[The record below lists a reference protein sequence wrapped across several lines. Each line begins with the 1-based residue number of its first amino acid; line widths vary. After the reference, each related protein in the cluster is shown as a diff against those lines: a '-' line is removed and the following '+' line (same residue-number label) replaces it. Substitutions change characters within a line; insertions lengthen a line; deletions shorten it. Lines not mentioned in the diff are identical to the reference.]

1 MAFQDYYVSLSPKQ
15 RTMKRI
21 LLYLLGL
28 CVIPQAL
35 LAQSSVDTKIAV
47 NSQTDDKTFVVIIS
61 NENYKHEEAVPFA
74 RNDGEV
80 FKVYCQKTL
89 GIPESNIRFAPDAT
103 LNEMNYEIDW
113 LDDVLKAYDGDA
125 RAILYYTGHGMPDES
140 SKEAYLLPID
150 GYSKSPQS
158 GLSTKK
164 LYQKL
169 GKMQTQSVIVF
180 LDACFSG
187 AKRDGKMM
195 ASSRGVA
202 IKAKDEPVG
211 SNTVVFSAAQGDETA
226 YPYKSQQHGMFTYY
240 VLEKIQQSGGATTLG
255 ELSQYVTQQVK
266 RKSVVENGKSQTP
279 SVSYASNNEAWRNW
293 QLASTAA
300 TKFETRTVASAQKAP
315 EQKAPTQAAPAPS
328 APVQPAPRPVANQTT
343 SQQPVQSQTTNPVQS
358 AAPAFDESVTADL
371 INQGKKAMRAMN
383 YDKAKADFTKAANQG
398 SLEACYQLGL
408 LYSNSN
414 YDGYSRETATA
425 HFLKAAKTG
434 HVEAMYQ
441 TGMMYLGTDNATA
454 KQWFRKA
461 SDKGHQRA
469 QAQLSKLR

>member
-1 MAFQDYYVSLSPKQ
+1 
-15 RTMKRI
+15 MKRI
-21 LLYLLGL
+21 RLYLLGL
-28 CVIPQAL
+28 FIIPQAIQ
-35 LAQSSVDTKIAV
+35 AQSTVDTKIAV
-47 NSQTDDKTFVVIIS
+47 NSQTDDKTFVVIIA
-61 NENYKHEEAVPFA
+61 NENYKHEETVPFA

-89 GIPESNIRFAPDAT
+89 GIPENNIRFAPDAT
-103 LNEMNYEIDW
+103 LNEMNYELDW

-140 SKEAYLLPID
+140 SKEAFLLPID

-169 GKMQTQSVIVF
+169 GKMNSESVIVF

-187 AKRDGKMM
+187 TKRDGKMM
-195 ASSRGVA
+195 VSSRGVA

-240 VLEKIQQSGGATTLG
+240 VLEKIQQSGGATTLE
-255 ELSQYVTQQVK
+255 ELCQYVTQQVK

-279 SVSYASNNEAWRNW
+279 SVSYASNNQNWRTW
-293 QLASTAA
+293 KLASTAA
-300 TKFETRTVASAQKAP
+300 QQYETRTISSTQKAP
-315 EQKAPTQAAPAPS
+315 APKPAT
-328 APVQPAPRPVANQTT
+328 QPAPKPVASPTT
-343 SQQPVQSQTTNPVQS
+343 SQKPAQSQVTASTPVQKTV
-358 AAPAFDESVTADL
+358 PAFDESVTADL
-371 INQGKKAMRAMN
+371 INQGKKAMRSMN
-383 YDKAKADFTKAANQG
+383 YDSAHKTFLQAANQG

-414 YDGYSRETATA
+414 YDNYSRETATTY
-425 HFLKAAKTG
+425 FLKAAKTG

-441 TGMMYLGTDNATA
+441 TGMMYLGSDNATA
-454 KQWFRKA
+454 KQWLRKA

>member
-1 MAFQDYYVSLSPKQ
+1 
-15 RTMKRI
+15 MKRI

-28 CVIPQAL
+28 CVIPQAIQ
-35 LAQSSVDTKIAV
+35 AQSSIDTKIAV

-80 FKVYCQKTL
+80 FKVYCEKTL

-125 RAILYYTGHGMPDES
+125 RAILYYTGHGMPDER
-140 SKEAYLLPID
+140 SKEAYLLPVD

-169 GKMQTQSVIVF
+169 GKMQTQSIIVF
-180 LDACFSG
+180 LGACFSG
-187 AKRDGKMM
+187 AKRDGQMM

-202 IKAKDEPVG
+202 ITAKDEPVG

-279 SVSYASNNEAWRNW
+279 SVSYASNNEGWRNW

-300 TKFETRTVASAQKAP
+300 TKFETRTVASAQEAPVQKAP
-315 EQKAPTQAAPAPS
+315 VQKAPTQAAPTQATPIQATPTPS
-328 APVQPAPRPVANQTT
+328 V
-343 SQQPVQSQTTNPVQS
+343 
-358 AAPAFDESVTADL
+358 PAFDESVTADL

-398 SLEACYQLGL
+398 SVEASYQLGL

-414 YDGYSRETATA
+414 YDDYSRETATT

-441 TGMMYLGTDNATA
+441 TGMMYLGTDNTAA
-454 KQWFRKA
+454 KQWLRKA

-469 QAQLSKLR
+469 QAQLEKLR

>member
-1 MAFQDYYVSLSPKQ
+1 
-15 RTMKRI
+15 MKRI

-28 CVIPQAL
+28 CVIPQAIQ
-35 LAQSSVDTKIAV
+35 AQSSIDTKIAV

-80 FKVYCQKTL
+80 FKVYCEKTL

-125 RAILYYTGHGMPDES
+125 RAILYYTGHGMPDER
-140 SKEAYLLPID
+140 SKEAYLLPVD

-169 GKMQTQSVIVF
+169 GKMQTQSIIVF

-187 AKRDGKMM
+187 AKRDGQMM

-279 SVSYASNNEAWRNW
+279 SVSYASNNEGWRNW

-300 TKFETRTVASAQKAP
+300 TKFETRTVASAQEAPVQKAP
-315 EQKAPTQAAPAPS
+315 VQKAPTQAAPTQATPTPS
-328 APVQPAPRPVANQTT
+328 V
-343 SQQPVQSQTTNPVQS
+343 
-358 AAPAFDESVTADL
+358 PAFDESVTADL

-441 TGMMYLGTDNATA
+441 TGMMYLGTDNTAA
-454 KQWFRKA
+454 KQWLRKA

-469 QAQLSKLR
+469 QAQLEKLR

>member
-1 MAFQDYYVSLSPKQ
+1 
-15 RTMKRI
+15 
-21 LLYLLGL
+21 
-28 CVIPQAL
+28 
-35 LAQSSVDTKIAV
+35 
-47 NSQTDDKTFVVIIS
+47 
-61 NENYKHEEAVPFA
+61 
-74 RNDGEV
+74 
-80 FKVYCQKTL
+80 
-89 GIPESNIRFAPDAT
+89 
-103 LNEMNYEIDW
+103 
-113 LDDVLKAYDGDA
+113 
-125 RAILYYTGHGMPDES
+125 MPDES

-158 GLSTKK
+158 GLSTKS

-169 GKMQTQSVIVF
+169 GKMQSQSIIVF

-240 VLEKIQQSGGATTLG
+240 VLEKLQQSGGATTLG

-279 SVSYASNNEAWRNW
+279 SVSYASNNDNWRNW
-293 QLASTAA
+293 KLASTAA
-300 TKFETRTVASAQKAP
+300 NKYETRTIASTQKAPSQKASAQ
-315 EQKAPTQAAPAPS
+315 PTPSQPAH
-328 APVQPAPRPVANQTT
+328 QPAP
-343 SQQPVQSQTTNPVQS
+343 SQQPVQSQVSASSPVQTTTS
-358 AAPAFDESVTADL
+358 VFDESATADL
-371 INQGKKAMRAMN
+371 VNQGKKAIRAMN
-383 YDKAKADFTKAANQG
+383 YDSAKKSLMQAANQG

-414 YDGYSRETATA
+414 YDGYNRETATTY
-425 HFLKAAKTG
+425 FLKAANTG
-434 HVEAMYQ
+434 HLEAMYQ
-441 TGMMYLGTDNATA
+441 AGMMYLGNDNATA
-454 KQWFRKA
+454 KQWLRKA
-461 SDKGHQRA
+461 ADKGHQRA

>member
-1 MAFQDYYVSLSPKQ
+1 MAFQNYCVSLSPKQ

-28 CVIPQAL
+28 CVISQAIH
-35 LAQSSVDTKIAV
+35 AQSSIDTKIAV

-80 FKVYCQKTL
+80 FKVYCEKTL

-113 LDDVLKAYDGDA
+113 LDDVLKAYDGEA
-125 RAILYYTGHGMPDES
+125 RAIFYYTGHGMPDES
-140 SKEAYLLPID
+140 TKEAYLLPID

-315 EQKAPTQAAPAPS
+315 VQKAPVQKAPTQAAPTQATPIQATPTPS
-328 APVQPAPRPVANQTT
+328 V
-343 SQQPVQSQTTNPVQS
+343 
-358 AAPAFDESVTADL
+358 PAFDESVTADL

-414 YDGYSRETATA
+414 YDGYSRETATT

-469 QAQLSKLR
+469 QAQLERLR

>member
-1 MAFQDYYVSLSPKQ
+1 
-15 RTMKRI
+15 MKRI

-28 CVIPQAL
+28 CVISQAIH
-35 LAQSSVDTKIAV
+35 AQSSIDTKIAV

-140 SKEAYLLPID
+140 TKEAYLLPID

-169 GKMQTQSVIVF
+169 GKMQTQSIIVF

-187 AKRDGKMM
+187 AKRDGQMM

-266 RKSVVENGKSQTP
+266 RKSVVENGKIQTP
-279 SVSYASNNEAWRNW
+279 SVSYASNNEGWRNW

-300 TKFETRTVASAQKAP
+300 TKFETRTVASAQEAPVQKAP
-315 EQKAPTQAAPAPS
+315 VQKAPTQAAPTQATPIQATPTPS
-328 APVQPAPRPVANQTT
+328 V
-343 SQQPVQSQTTNPVQS
+343 
-358 AAPAFDESVTADL
+358 PAFDESVTADL

-414 YDGYSRETATA
+414 YDGYSRETATT

-441 TGMMYLGTDNATA
+441 TGMMYLGTDNTTA

-469 QAQLSKLR
+469 QAQLERLR

>member
-1 MAFQDYYVSLSPKQ
+1 
-15 RTMKRI
+15 MKRI
-21 LLYLLGL
+21 LLYLLGFIIIL
-28 CVIPQAL
+28 QAL
-35 LAQSSVDTKIAV
+35 QAQNSVDTKIAV
-47 NSQTDDKTFVVIIS
+47 NSQVDDKTFVVIIS
-61 NENYKHEEAVPFA
+61 NENYKHEETVPFA

-89 GIPESNIRFAPDAT
+89 GIPESNIHFVPDAT
-103 LNEMNYEIDW
+103 LNEINYELDW

-140 SKEAYLLPID
+140 SKEAFLLPID

-169 GKMQTQSVIVF
+169 SKMRSESIIVF

-187 AKRDGKMM
+187 TKRDGKMM
-195 ASSRGVA
+195 VSSRGVA

-226 YPYKSQQHGMFTYY
+226 YPYNSQKHGLFTYY
-240 VLEKIQQSGGATTLG
+240 VLEKIQQSGGATTLE
-255 ELSQYVTQQVK
+255 ELCQYVTQQVK

-279 SVSYASNNEAWRNW
+279 SVSYASNNQNWRKW
-293 QLASTAA
+293 KLASTAA
-300 TKFETRTVASAQKAP
+300 QQYETRTISSTQKAP
-315 EQKAPTQAAPAPS
+315 APKPAT
-328 APVQPAPRPVANQTT
+328 QPAPKSVASPTT
-343 SQQPVQSQTTNPVQS
+343 SQQPAQSQVTASTPVQKTV
-358 AAPAFDESVTADL
+358 PAFDESVTADL

-383 YDKAKADFTKAANQG
+383 YESAKKSLMQAANQG

-414 YDGYSRETATA
+414 YDGYNRETATTY
-425 HFLKAAKTG
+425 FLKAAKTE

-441 TGMMYLGTDNATA
+441 AGMMYLGSDNATA

>member
-1 MAFQDYYVSLSPKQ
+1 
-15 RTMKRI
+15 MKRI
-21 LLYLLGL
+21 RLYLLGL
-28 CVIPQAL
+28 FIIPLAIQ
-35 LAQSSVDTKIAV
+35 AQSTVDTKIAV
-47 NSQTDDKTFVVIIS
+47 NSQTDDKTFVVIIA
-61 NENYKHEEAVPFA
+61 NENYKHEESVPFA

-89 GIPESNIRFAPDAT
+89 GIPENNIRFAPDAT
-103 LNEMNYEIDW
+103 LNEMNYELDW

-140 SKEAYLLPID
+140 SKEAFLLPID

-169 GKMQTQSVIVF
+169 GKMQTQSIIVF

-187 AKRDGKMM
+187 AKRDGQMM

-279 SVSYASNNEAWRNW
+279 SVSYASNNEGWRNW

-300 TKFETRTVASAQKAP
+300 TKFETRTVASAQEAPVQKAP
-315 EQKAPTQAAPAPS
+315 VQKAPTQAAPTQATPIQATPTPS
-328 APVQPAPRPVANQTT
+328 V
-343 SQQPVQSQTTNPVQS
+343 
-358 AAPAFDESVTADL
+358 PAFDESVTADL

-398 SLEACYQLGL
+398 SVEASYQLGL

-414 YDGYSRETATA
+414 YDDYSRETATT

-441 TGMMYLGTDNATA
+441 TGMMYLGTDNTAA
-454 KQWFRKA
+454 KQWLRKA

-469 QAQLSKLR
+469 QAQLEKLR

>member
-1 MAFQDYYVSLSPKQ
+1 
-15 RTMKRI
+15 MKRI

-28 CVIPQAL
+28 CVIPQAIQ
-35 LAQSSVDTKIAV
+35 AQSSIDTKIAV

-80 FKVYCQKTL
+80 FKVYCEKTL

-125 RAILYYTGHGMPDES
+125 RAILYYTGHGMPDER
-140 SKEAYLLPID
+140 SKEAYLLPVD

-169 GKMQTQSVIVF
+169 GKMQTQSIIVF

-187 AKRDGKMM
+187 AKRDGQMM

-279 SVSYASNNEAWRNW
+279 SVSYASNNEGWRNW

-300 TKFETRTVASAQKAP
+300 TKFETRTVASAQEAPVQKAP
-315 EQKAPTQAAPAPS
+315 VQKAPTQAAPTQATPTPS
-328 APVQPAPRPVANQTT
+328 V
-343 SQQPVQSQTTNPVQS
+343 
-358 AAPAFDESVTADL
+358 PAFDESVTADL

>member
-1 MAFQDYYVSLSPKQ
+1 MRRPFHLPGTTERYSRCIVKRHWAFPKATSGF
-15 RTMKRI
+15 RTT
-21 LLYLLGL
+21 
-28 CVIPQAL
+28 PH
-35 LAQSSVDTKIAV
+35 S
-47 NSQTDDKTFVVIIS
+47 
-61 NENYKHEEAVPFA
+61 
-74 RNDGEV
+74 
-80 FKVYCQKTL
+80 
-89 GIPESNIRFAPDAT
+89 
-103 LNEMNYEIDW
+103 EIDW
-113 LDDVLKAYDGDA
+113 LGDVLKAYDGDA

-158 GLSTKK
+158 GLSTKS

-169 GKMQTQSVIVF
+169 GKMQSQSIIVF

-240 VLEKIQQSGGATTLG
+240 VLEKLQQSGGATTLG

-279 SVSYASNNEAWRNW
+279 SVSYASNNDNWRNW
-293 QLASTAA
+293 KLASTAA
-300 TKFETRTVASAQKAP
+300 NKYETRTIASTQKAPSQKASAQ
-315 EQKAPTQAAPAPS
+315 PTPSQPAH
-328 APVQPAPRPVANQTT
+328 QPAP
-343 SQQPVQSQTTNPVQS
+343 SQQPVQSQVSASSPVQTTTS
-358 AAPAFDESVTADL
+358 VFDESATADL
-371 INQGKKAMRAMN
+371 VNQGKKAIRAMN
-383 YDKAKADFTKAANQG
+383 YDSAKKSLMQAANQG

-414 YDGYSRETATA
+414 YDGYNRETATTY
-425 HFLKAAKTG
+425 FLKAANTG
-434 HVEAMYQ
+434 HLEAMYQ
-441 TGMMYLGTDNATA
+441 AGMMYLGNDNATA
-454 KQWFRKA
+454 KQWLRKA
-461 SDKGHQRA
+461 ADKGHQRA

>member
-1 MAFQDYYVSLSPKQ
+1 MAFQDYCVSLSPKQ

-28 CVIPQAL
+28 CVISQAIH
-35 LAQSSVDTKIAV
+35 AQSSIDTKIAV

-113 LDDVLKAYDGDA
+113 LDDVLKAYDGEA
-125 RAILYYTGHGMPDES
+125 RAIFYYTGHGMPDES
-140 SKEAYLLPID
+140 TKEAYLLPID

-315 EQKAPTQAAPAPS
+315 
-328 APVQPAPRPVANQTT
+328 RPVANQTT
-343 SQQPVQSQTTNPVQS
+343 NQQPVQSQTTTPVTTPVQS

-414 YDGYSRETATA
+414 YDGYSRETATT

-441 TGMMYLGTDNATA
+441 TGMMYLGTDNTAA
-454 KQWFRKA
+454 KQWLRKA

-469 QAQLSKLR
+469 QAQLEKLR

>member
-1 MAFQDYYVSLSPKQ
+1 MAFQDYCVSLSPKQ

-28 CVIPQAL
+28 CVISQAIH
-35 LAQSSVDTKIAV
+35 AQSSIDTKIAV

-140 SKEAYLLPID
+140 TKEAYLLPID

-169 GKMQTQSVIVF
+169 GKMQTQSIIVF

-187 AKRDGKMM
+187 AKRDGQMM

-266 RKSVVENGKSQTP
+266 RKSVVENGKIQTP
-279 SVSYASNNEAWRNW
+279 SVSYASNNEGWRNW

-300 TKFETRTVASAQKAP
+300 TKFETRTVASAQEAPVQKAP
-315 EQKAPTQAAPAPS
+315 VQKAPTQAAPTQATPIQATPTPS
-328 APVQPAPRPVANQTT
+328 V
-343 SQQPVQSQTTNPVQS
+343 
-358 AAPAFDESVTADL
+358 PAFDESVTADL

-414 YDGYSRETATA
+414 YDGYSRETATT

-441 TGMMYLGTDNATA
+441 TGMMYLGTDNTTA

-469 QAQLSKLR
+469 QAQLERLR

>member
-1 MAFQDYYVSLSPKQ
+1 MAFQDYCVSLSPKQ

-28 CVIPQAL
+28 CVISQAIH
-35 LAQSSVDTKIAV
+35 AQSSIDTKIAV

-113 LDDVLKAYDGDA
+113 LDDVLKAYDGEA
-125 RAILYYTGHGMPDES
+125 RAIFYYTGHGMPDES
-140 SKEAYLLPID
+140 TKEAYLLPID

-315 EQKAPTQAAPAPS
+315 VQKAPVQKAPTQAAPTQATPIQATPTPS
-328 APVQPAPRPVANQTT
+328 V
-343 SQQPVQSQTTNPVQS
+343 
-358 AAPAFDESVTADL
+358 PAFDESVTADL

-469 QAQLSKLR
+469 QAQLERLR

>member
-1 MAFQDYYVSLSPKQ
+1 
-15 RTMKRI
+15 MKRI

-315 EQKAPTQAAPAPS
+315 
-328 APVQPAPRPVANQTT
+328 RPVANQTT
-343 SQQPVQSQTTNPVQS
+343 SQQPAQSQTTMPVTTPVQS

-414 YDGYSRETATA
+414 YDGYSRETATT

-441 TGMMYLGTDNATA
+441 TGMMYLGTDNTTA

-469 QAQLSKLR
+469 QAQLERLR

>member
-1 MAFQDYYVSLSPKQ
+1 MAFQDYCVSLSPKQ

-28 CVIPQAL
+28 CVISQAIH
-35 LAQSSVDTKIAV
+35 AQSSIDTKIAV

-140 SKEAYLLPID
+140 TKEAYLLPID

-169 GKMQTQSVIVF
+169 GKMQTQSIIVF

-187 AKRDGKMM
+187 AKRDGQMM

-266 RKSVVENGKSQTP
+266 RKSVVENGKIQTP
-279 SVSYASNNEAWRNW
+279 SVSYASNNEGWRNW

-300 TKFETRTVASAQKAP
+300 TKFETRTVASAQEAPVQKAP
-315 EQKAPTQAAPAPS
+315 VQKAPTQAAPTQA
-328 APVQPAPRPVANQTT
+328 T
-343 SQQPVQSQTTNPVQS
+343 
-358 AAPAFDESVTADL
+358 
-371 INQGKKAMRAMN
+371 
-383 YDKAKADFTKAANQG
+383 DFTKAANQG

-414 YDGYSRETATA
+414 YDGYSRETATT

-441 TGMMYLGTDNATA
+441 TGMMYLGTDNTTA

-469 QAQLSKLR
+469 QAQLERLR

>member
-1 MAFQDYYVSLSPKQ
+1 
-15 RTMKRI
+15 MKRI

-28 CVIPQAL
+28 CVISQAIH
-35 LAQSSVDTKIAV
+35 AQSSIDTKIAV

-113 LDDVLKAYDGDA
+113 LDDVLKAYDGEA
-125 RAILYYTGHGMPDES
+125 RAIFYYTGHGMPDES
-140 SKEAYLLPID
+140 TKEAYLLPID

-315 EQKAPTQAAPAPS
+315 
-328 APVQPAPRPVANQTT
+328 RPVANQTT
-343 SQQPVQSQTTNPVQS
+343 SQQPAQSQTTMPVTTPVQS

-414 YDGYSRETATA
+414 YDGYSRETATT

-441 TGMMYLGTDNATA
+441 TGMMYLGTDNTTA

-469 QAQLSKLR
+469 QAQLERLR

>member
-1 MAFQDYYVSLSPKQ
+1 MRYIVSY
-15 RTMKRI
+15 I
-21 LLYLLGL
+21 ICILGL
-28 CVIPQAL
+28 TIGLCHVN
-35 LAQSSVDTKIAV
+35 AQSNVDTKIAV
-47 NSQTDDKTFVVIIS
+47 NSQTDDKTFVIIIS
-61 NENYKHEEAVPFA
+61 NENYKHEESVPFA

-89 GIPESNIRFAPDAT
+89 GIPESNIRFVPDAT
-103 LNEMNYEIDW
+103 LNEMNFEIDW
-113 LDDVLKAYDGDA
+113 LDDVLRAYEGEA
-125 RAILYYTGHGMPDES
+125 RAIFYYTGHGMPDES

-169 GKMQTQSVIVF
+169 GKMQTQSIVVF
-180 LDACFSG
+180 MDACFSG
-187 AKRDGKMM
+187 AKRDGKML

-211 SNTVVFSAAQGDETA
+211 NNTVVFSAAQGDETA

-240 VLEKIQQSGGATTLG
+240 VLEKLQQSGGATTLG

-279 SVSYASNNEAWRNW
+279 SVTYASNNQNWRDW
-293 QLASTAA
+293 QFASTAA
-300 TKFETRTVASAQKAP
+300 KKYETRVIAATAKPSDPHQA
-315 EQKAPTQAAPAPS
+315 APTQ
-328 APVQPAPRPVANQTT
+328 TT
-343 SQQPVQSQTTNPVQS
+343 PKQAVSQQPTQSQVTTSPPVQS
-358 AAPAFDESVTADL
+358 ASTSKSFDESETADL

-383 YDKAKADFTKAANQG
+383 YESARKTLLQAANQG

-414 YDGYSRETATA
+414 FDSYSRETATTY
-425 HFLKAAKTG
+425 FLKAANTG

-441 TGMMYLGTDNATA
+441 TGMMYLGSDNATA
-454 KQWFRKA
+454 KLWLRKA

-469 QAQLSKLR
+469 KVQLSKLR

>member
-1 MAFQDYYVSLSPKQ
+1 MAFQNYCVSLSPKQ

-28 CVIPQAL
+28 CVISQAIH
-35 LAQSSVDTKIAV
+35 AQSSIDTKIAV

-80 FKVYCQKTL
+80 FKVYCEKTL

-125 RAILYYTGHGMPDES
+125 RAILYYTGHGMPDER

-315 EQKAPTQAAPAPS
+315 VQKAPVQKAPTQAAPTQATPIQATPTPS
-328 APVQPAPRPVANQTT
+328 V
-343 SQQPVQSQTTNPVQS
+343 
-358 AAPAFDESVTADL
+358 PAFDESVTADL

-414 YDGYSRETATA
+414 YDGYSRETATT

-469 QAQLSKLR
+469 QAQLERLR

>member
-1 MAFQDYYVSLSPKQ
+1 
-15 RTMKRI
+15 MKRI
-21 LLYLLGL
+21 LLYLLGIIL
-28 CVIPQAL
+28 LPQASQ
-35 LAQSSVDTKIAV
+35 AQSSVDTKIAV

-61 NENYKHEEAVPFA
+61 NENYKHEESVPFA

-89 GIPESNIRFAPDAT
+89 GIPESNIRFSPDAT
-103 LNEMNYEIDW
+103 LNEMNYELDW
-113 LDDVLKAYDGDA
+113 LEDVLKAYDGDA
-125 RAILYYTGHGMPDES
+125 RAIVYYTGHGMPDES

-164 LYQKL
+164 FYQKL

-187 AKRDGKMM
+187 AKRDGKML

-226 YPYKSQQHGMFTYY
+226 YPFKSQQHGMFTYY
-240 VLEKIQQSGGATTLG
+240 VLEKLQESGGAITLG

-279 SVSYASNNEAWRNW
+279 SVVYASNNDNWRNW
-293 QLASTAA
+293 KLASTAA
-300 TKFETRTVASAQKAP
+300 KKFETRTIASSTQKAP
-315 EQKAPTQAAPAPS
+315 VREA
-328 APVQPAPRPVANQTT
+328 QPAPLPAQTT
-343 SQQPVQSQTTNPVQS
+343 TPQPAQRQTVVTTPVQSTTTT
-358 AAPAFDESVTADL
+358 FDESATADL
-371 INQGKKAMRAMN
+371 INQGKKAIRSMN
-383 YDKAKADFTKAANQG
+383 YESAQKTLQQAADKG

-414 YDGYSRETATA
+414 YDGYSRETAIKY
-425 HFLKAAKTG
+425 FLKAANTG

-441 TGMMYLGTDNATA
+441 AGMMYLGTDNATA

-469 QAQLSKLR
+469 QAQLSKLK

>member
-1 MAFQDYYVSLSPKQ
+1 
-15 RTMKRI
+15 MKRI

-28 CVIPQAL
+28 CVISQAIH
-35 LAQSSVDTKIAV
+35 AQSSIDTKIAV

-61 NENYKHEEAVPFA
+61 NENYKHEEVVPFA

-113 LDDVLKAYDGDA
+113 LDDVLKAYDGEA
-125 RAILYYTGHGMPDES
+125 RAIFYYTGHGMPDES
-140 SKEAYLLPID
+140 TKEAYLLPID

-169 GKMQTQSVIVF
+169 GKMQTQSIIVF

-279 SVSYASNNEAWRNW
+279 SVSYASNNEGWRNW

-300 TKFETRTVASAQKAP
+300 TKFETRTVASAQ
-315 EQKAPTQAAPAPS
+315 E
-328 APVQPAPRPVANQTT
+328 APRPVANQTT
-343 SQQPVQSQTTNPVQS
+343 SQQPVQSQTTTPVTTPVQS

-414 YDGYSRETATA
+414 YDGYSRETATT

-441 TGMMYLGTDNATA
+441 TGMMYLGTDNTAA
-454 KQWFRKA
+454 KQWLRKA

-469 QAQLSKLR
+469 QAQLEKLR